1 MDTGQYNEEFVKLL
15 DKHKG
20 MLLYFCMIYTDRSR
34 DGIENLYQEMVYQL
48 LRGYPRFR
56 GRSQIGTWVYR
67 TALNT
72 ARQQWR
78 WQRRQ
83 PQTVLLDPELCN
95 RLADE
100 GSDPRVSQIYDLI
113 ERMHG
118 EEKQI
123 IAMYLAD
130 FKTKEI
136 AEILSLTESAVRQ
149 RIHRSITKLKMIYET
164 ENAQ

>member
-1 MDTGQYNEEFVKLL
+1 MDTGQYNDEFVKLL

-20 MLLYFCMIYTDRSR
+20 ILLYFCMIYTDRSS
-34 DGIENLYQEMVYQL
+34 DGIENLYQEIVYQL

-56 GRSQIGTWVYR
+56 GGSQIGTWVYR

-95 RLADE
+95 CLADA
-100 GSDPRVSQIYDLI
+100 GSDPRVSQMYELI
-113 ERMHG
+113 DRLHS
-118 EEKQI
+118 EEKQVM
-123 IAMYLAD
+123 ALYLAGL
-130 FKTKEI
+130 KTKEM
-136 AEILSLTESAVRQ
+136 AEILSLTESVVRQ
-149 RIHRSITKLKMIYET
+149 RIHRTITKLKKMYET
-164 ENAQ
+164 ENAK